1 MTFHACTLSATQNTT
16 QAAVSLFPYSH
27 SRIKR
32 RGYTNFVVIYQEEH
46 PLFVR
51 FLKRCHKIIFKHAA
65 SQKGYIIRRDES
77 KRAQSFFFTKRENI
91 IICDSSA
98 MRSLTSPAAAAASF
112 SFLFF
117 FHSDQTHTLDAL
129 SPADGF
135 MCDTQSEESRFERKR
150 ETRRN
155 KSNSSASQMRL
166 LLSTFSWRMLDPGL
180 AKKLHFS
187 TKMRFFLI
195 CFLLLQVTFFTLKIR
210 STHKNL

>member
-1 MTFHACTLSATQNTT
+1 MRTLSATQNTT

-65 SQKGYIIRRDES
+65 SQKGYIIQGREQESAEFFLQRERTLLFATQVPCAHSRVRQRRPLPFH
-77 KRAQSFFFTKRENI
+77 FFFYSTRIKLI
-91 IICDSSA
+91 LST
-98 MRSLTSPAAAAASF
+98 RSL
-112 SFLFF
+112 L
-117 FHSDQTHTLDAL
+117 QTDSCVILKA
-129 SPADGF
+129 
-135 MCDTQSEESRFERKR
+135 
-150 ETRRN
+150 RN
-155 KSNSSASQMRL
+155 RDLKGKGRHAEIKVIPLRL

-187 TKMRFFLI
+187 TKMQFFLI